1 MKISDLVDTFNDGNA
16 YANIHTDQN
25 PNGEIHGQIIS
36 EGLQEDTEE

>member
-1 MKISDLVDTFNDGNA
+1 MKISDLVDNFDENA

-25 PNGEIHGQIIS
+25 PDGGIHGQIIS